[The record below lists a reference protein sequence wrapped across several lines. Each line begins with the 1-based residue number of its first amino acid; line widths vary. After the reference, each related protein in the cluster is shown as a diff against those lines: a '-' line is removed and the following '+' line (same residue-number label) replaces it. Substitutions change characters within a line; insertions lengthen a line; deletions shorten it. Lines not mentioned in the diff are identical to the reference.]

1 MSILARKNRIRNTS
15 YVLPDILRSFEDFQ
29 RFHNLDLR
37 SMDNFSLW
45 QEMFKVKMALA
56 NIDSQRQPWLFVEPG
71 KFIPAFEWLKY
82 RYKAI
87 KAELKKRERESI

>member
-1 MSILARKNRIRNTS
+1 
-15 YVLPDILRSFEDFQ
+15 
-29 RFHNLDLR
+29 
-37 SMDNFSLW
+37 
-45 QEMFKVKMALA
+45 MFKVKMALA